1 MERAEDL
8 GIATNERP
16 RGSDGPQIVA
26 SRLRALD
33 HMHTAIESGRSGA
46 ILITGEPGAG
56 KTWLVG
62 RLAAL
67 LPAQWRR
74 AQIDLTSALSA
85 LDLLHLIGHSL
96 GVPMAKGLGE
106 ARTRL
111 HSVLHDESADG
122 RRWLLVVDEAHHANP
137 NVWEELQVIANQ
149 LGQRGGFGALVVIG
163 DTELARLLAT
173 RDLVGFASSLNDH
186 LHLLPLDLDEAR
198 ELLEFPRRGDDRGEL
213 ALEELHR
220 DAGGNPRALLRL
232 AARPLE
238 SWRNPAVAVNR
249 QPVRQDPYT
258 TRPRGTIATTSP
270 DRVQTALGADEIPV
284 APLPI
289 VASREPDSRSQAPAL
304 IPSRPPIRIEEGLV
318 EVGWEGD
325 IETELE
331 LAERAGSRSQTALA
345 GDHVP
350 PPTEEPIEDRYAELQ
365 AWTEWSKSRERVAD
379 ENDATQD
386 SFPTDTH
393 ALAPGSDALPLE
405 PPRES
410 RQPAPATAPPGVRA
424 EPQQEFAPYSQLFTR
439 LRQSKQP

>member
-1 MERAEDL
+1 MERDEDL

-16 RGSDGPQIVA
+16 RGGDGPRIVA

-33 HMHTAIESGRSGA
+33 HMRTAIETGRSGA

-62 RLAAL
+62 RLTAL
-67 LPAQWRR
+67 LPAPWRR
-74 AQIDLTSALSA
+74 AHIDVTSALSA

-96 GVPMAKGLGE
+96 GVPTAKGLGE
-106 ARTRL
+106 ARAHL

-122 RRWLLVVDEAHHANP
+122 RRWLLVVDEAHRANP
-137 NVWEELQVIANQ
+137 IVWEELQVIVNQ

-173 RDLVGFASSLNDH
+173 RDLVGFASNLNDH

-198 ELLEFPRRGDDRGEL
+198 ELLEFPRRGDNRGEL

-232 AARPLE
+232 AARPPE

-249 QPVRQDPYT
+249 QTVRQDPYT
-258 TRPRGTIATTSP
+258 TRPRGTIATTSS
-270 DRVQTALGADEIPV
+270 DRVQTDLGADKIPL

-289 VASREPDSRSQAPAL
+289 VASRELGTRSQAPAL

-318 EVGWEGD
+318 EVGWAGD

-331 LAERAGSRSQTALA
+331 PAEIAGSRAQTVLA
-345 GDHVP
+345 GDHL

-365 AWTEWSKSRERVAD
+365 AWTEWSKSRERVAH

-405 PPRES
+405 PPREL
-410 RQPAPATAPPGVRA
+410 RQREPATAPPGVRA
-424 EPQQEFAPYSQLFTR
+424 EPQQEFAPYSQLFAR